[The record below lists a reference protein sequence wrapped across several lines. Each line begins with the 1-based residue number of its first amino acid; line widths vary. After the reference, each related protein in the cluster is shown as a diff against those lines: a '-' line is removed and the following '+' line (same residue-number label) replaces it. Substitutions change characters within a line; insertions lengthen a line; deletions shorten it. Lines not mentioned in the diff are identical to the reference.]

1 MNGVKCCALLDMRSG
16 SSYVSEGFLDY
27 LEINQIRKEIK
38 TIQTLANLTAKKL
51 KFYSVKIQDVDEEYS
66 FNTESNKLDR
76 EVLLTLPN
84 PKYSKILKKYPH
96 LKDVHMNDTDEK
108 EQLPVHIILG
118 ASDFAKI
125 KLEKS
130 PRARKIGKLFAEL
143 TKTGWAMMF
152 PGRESDVVSPL
163 YKQIS
168 ISDYQKLC
176 SNDFWV

>member
-1 MNGVKCCALLDMRSG
+1 MTKSTEPLLTTTKNNVIFPVAIIKMNGVKCCALLDMRSG

-51 KFYSVKIQDVDEEYS
+51 KFYSAKIQDVDEEYS

-96 LKDVHMNDTDEK
+96 LQEVFINDTDEK
-108 EQLPVHIILG
+108 EQLSLHTILR
-118 ASDFAKI
+118 ASNFAKI
-125 KLEKS
+125 ETEKS
-130 PRARKIGKLFAEL
+130 SQEKYEK
-143 TKTGWAMMF
+143 
-152 PGRESDVVSPL
+152 
-163 YKQIS
+163 
-168 ISDYQKLC
+168 
-176 SNDFWV
+176 